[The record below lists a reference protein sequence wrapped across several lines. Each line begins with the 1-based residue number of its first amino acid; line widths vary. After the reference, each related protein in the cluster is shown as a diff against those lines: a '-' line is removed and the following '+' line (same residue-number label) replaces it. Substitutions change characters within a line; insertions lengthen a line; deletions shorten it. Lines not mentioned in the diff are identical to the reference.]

1 MADWVPTIK
10 QLALADNACY
20 GCGIANAEDGELF
33 SAADIDH
40 EDLCWDSVY
49 RDPYEFEATDE
60 NGQPIKHHIT
70 EKATIKEVFEKQHSS
85 IGIFIGGNKYTFAN
99 YDDDC
104 PVGDYTFKC
113 VSAAKNKG
121 GAHLVMTPGG
131 YIVICVFDENRGQNK
146 TSSRMAAFALAEY
159 MAANGY

>member
-10 QLALADNACY
+10 QLALAENACF

-40 EDLCWDSVY
+40 EELCWDSVY
-49 RDPYEFEATDE
+49 RDPYEYEAADE
-60 NGQPIKHHIT
+60 TGATVKHHIV
-70 EKATIKEVFEKQHSS
+70 EKATIMEVFEKKHSS
-85 IGIFIGGNKYTFAN
+85 IGIFIGGNKYTFAS

-104 PVGDYTFKC
+104 QSGEYTFKC
-113 VSAAKNKG
+113 VSAAKTKG

-131 YIVICVFDENRGQNK
+131 YIIICVFDETRGQNK
-146 TSSRMAAFALAEY
+146 TTSRMAAFALAEY

>member
-40 EDLCWDSVY
+40 EELCWDSVY
-49 RDPYEFEATDE
+49 SDPYEFEGVDE
-60 NGQPIKHHIT
+60 SGQAKKYHIV
-70 EKATIKEVFEKQHSS
+70 EKSTIQEVFENKRSS
-85 IGIFIGGNKYTFAN
+85 IGIFIGGHKYTFAT

-104 PVGDYTFKC
+104 QSGAYTFQC

-121 GAHLVMTPGG
+121 GAHLVRTPGG
-131 YIVICVFDENRGQNK
+131 YIVICVFDETRGQNK
-146 TSSRMAAFALAEY
+146 TTSRMAAFALAEY

>member
-10 QLALADNACY
+10 QLALADNACF

-33 SAADIDH
+33 SAADLDH

-49 RDPYEFEATDE
+49 RDPYDFVGADE
-60 NGQPIKHHIT
+60 GGQPKTYQIV
-70 EKATIKEVFEKQHSS
+70 EKATIQEVFEKKCSS
-85 IGIFIGGNKYTFAN
+85 IGIFIGGNKYTFAT

-104 PVGDYTFKC
+104 QVGSYTFEC

-121 GAHLVMTPGG
+121 GAHLVKTPGG
-131 YIVICVFDENRGQNK
+131 YLIICVFDENRGQNK

-159 MAANGY
+159 MASNGY